1 MDPEQPFVLVRALPK
16 ANESQEFQDW
26 LIQEHLPNI
35 RKIPGITSVKWGR
48 TPQGIH
54 LGIYSFANSE
64 ALQEAFASEEAA
76 NSRNSWDKWAKNL
89 DDFGVEMMFP
99 LMPPTL
105 TLSIN

>member
-16 ANESQEFQDW
+16 ANESQKFQGW
-26 LIQEHLPNI
+26 FIKEHLPNI

-48 TPQGIH
+48 TAQGIH
-54 LGIYSFANSE
+54 LGIYSFENNE

-76 NSRNSWDKWAKNL
+76 NSRNSWDQWVKNL

-99 LMPPTL
+99 LTPPTM